1 MAAKKKGKTDP
12 RKARALQLHNLGL
25 SNAAIGRDIGIHPAT
40 VRKWLRAAGVP
51 PKRAGNP
58 PPPKPTTEP
67 DTGDFDELQQQL
79 EGNLDGALDS
89 AITSHSMKAYEE
101 SLEEDQRLAK
111 VAEAQNTP
119 SDKYQSYI
127 AAAGIKML
135 RDSMRQIRGP
145 RSIRELSQ
153 LDEMIRR
160 NLGLGA
166 KGGGGSGKISIDV
179 SILNN
184 EKADKGK
191 GSVQAVEKKI
201 IDADIVDE

>member
-1 MAAKKKGKTDP
+1 M
-12 RKARALQLHNLGL
+12 
-25 SNAAIGRDIGIHPAT
+25 
-40 VRKWLRAAGVP
+40 
-51 PKRAGNP
+51 
-58 PPPKPTTEP
+58 
-67 DTGDFDELQQQL
+67 QQQL

>member
-1 MAAKKKGKTDP
+1 M
-12 RKARALQLHNLGL
+12 
-25 SNAAIGRDIGIHPAT
+25 
-40 VRKWLRAAGVP
+40 
-51 PKRAGNP
+51 
-58 PPPKPTTEP
+58 
-67 DTGDFDELQQQL
+67 QQQL

-191 GSVQAVEKKI
+191 GSVQAVGKKI

>member
-1 MAAKKKGKTDP
+1 
-12 RKARALQLHNLGL
+12 
-25 SNAAIGRDIGIHPAT
+25 
-40 VRKWLRAAGVP
+40 
-51 PKRAGNP
+51 
-58 PPPKPTTEP
+58 
-67 DTGDFDELQQQL
+67 LQQQL